1 MSAQIRVS
9 YTRPHE
15 LEAVETAL
23 LAAGLAPKVKQAKEQ
38 RGRYFRAY
46 IRISEQMF
54 DKSEQMFY
62 NEPVQIEREYPIPI
76 P

>member
-46 IRISEQMF
+46 IRISEHTF
-54 DKSEQMFY
+54 DKMEQLCY
-62 NEPVQIEREYPIPI
+62 NDDIEREYPIP
-76 P
+76 